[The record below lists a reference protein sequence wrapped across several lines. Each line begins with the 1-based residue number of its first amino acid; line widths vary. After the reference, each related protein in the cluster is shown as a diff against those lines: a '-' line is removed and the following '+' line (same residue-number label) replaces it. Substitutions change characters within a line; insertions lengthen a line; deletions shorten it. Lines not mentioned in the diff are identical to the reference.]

1 MSSAAG
7 QLVGT
12 GKLNLG
18 SALEAGAIAAITA
31 GLMNGITYSAESGL
45 GFTTQ
50 PVTAG
55 AGTQTLA
62 NLAGVKPVVGTVTN
76 QATTAVTVDLGT
88 RGLAMLAGGVIDAG
102 VGTAIRGGSF
112 LDALKGSLVSE
123 VSAAGANAIGDAS
136 VSGSLVEAGTPGYW
150 LAHAALGCA
159 SSAAIGTG
167 CAGGAIG
174 GAVSSAFSPDIV
186 NAMDPNGAP
195 LTTGQQAALG
205 GVSTLLGALAA
216 GLAGQNASAGAT
228 AAQNEALNNAGLH
241 PGQGGV
247 LSTVANAVYSL
258 MPWLPGNPAAQAV
271 GQLAGS
277 TFDGL
282 MAQIKANY
290 GGQTPQ
296 ANADPLVQ
304 ANDGN
309 PPAAG
314 GAMIPPVEA
323 CAPGGPCV
331 VIAGPPV
338 VSTGVSAGAPS
349 NATLSSG
356 NSDGGSDK
364 GASVGDATNTAVS
377 RGDLDTLVANGVK
390 FTPQNVVATG
400 KTSSGKVVFLETGSS
415 SAGLQHIIEE
425 HGGEFANMGVSPAQI
440 PEVVMK
446 AVTEGNIVGYQGS
459 GTGRPIYEV
468 AVNGQRQRIAVTVGS
483 NGFIVGANPRGS
495 VK

>member
-18 SALEAGAIAAITA
+18 SAFEAGAIAAITA
-31 GLMNGITYSAESGL
+31 GLMNGITYGAESGL

-123 VSAAGANAIGDAS
+123 VSAAGANAIGDAGS

-159 SSAAIGTG
+159 SSAAMGTG

-174 GAVSSAFSPDIV
+174 GAVSAAFSPDIV

-205 GVSTLLGALAA
+205 GISTLLGALAA

-349 NATLSSG
+349 NAIFSSG
-356 NSDGGSDK
+356 NSESGPGS
-364 GASVGDATNTAVS
+364 
-377 RGDLDTLVANGVK
+377 
-390 FTPQNVVATG
+390 
-400 KTSSGKVVFLETGSS
+400 GSS
-415 SAGLQHIIEE
+415 SQGATNNVSGADSAANAASSVRLNNQLAADEIANGHAFDKHVIDQNEF
-425 HGGEFANMGVSPAQI
+425 GGSITTQQQFANQI
-440 PEVVMK
+440 E
-446 AVTEGNIVGYQGS
+446 NILNNPSATKQL
-459 GTGRPIYEV
+459 
-468 AVNGQRQRIAVTVGS
+468 S
-483 NGFIVGANPRGS
+483 NGRSAYWDDASGMVVIRNPNAVDGGTAFKPTNGKSYFNNLR
-495 VK
+495 